1 MPLVL
6 TTRQPLDL
14 SVEVES
20 LHPLS
25 LRELST
31 TAIARLTV
39 AQGNRSVPVGELF
52 DVERT
57 GGDDEE
63 IVFAGDTGRLKR
75 IGEKLAGGRIVVD
88 GSAGMHAGAMM
99 TGGEVFVRGDAAD
112 WAGAEMR
119 GGTLRIAGN
128 VGACLGGGYRGSR
141 KGMRG
146 GEIFV
151 GGDAGDEVGTVL
163 RRGLIAV
170 AGNVGHACGFGMLAG
185 SIVVFGRT
193 AAQLGAGMKRGTIV
207 CLNPAE
213 PPDLLPTFR
222 RACDYQPTI
231 LRGLLKYL
239 GGQGLPVVR
248 EQVEGTFRRHC
259 GDLLELGK
267 GEVLSLIPA

>member
-6 TTRQPLDL
+6 TTRQLLDL

-31 TAIARLTV
+31 TDISRLTV
-39 AQGNRSVPVGELF
+39 AQGNRIVPVGELF
-52 DVERT
+52 DVERR
-57 GGDDEE
+57 GADDDV
-63 IVFAGDTGRLKR
+63 VFAGDTGRLKR

-88 GSAGMHAGAMM
+88 GPAGMHAGAMM
-99 TGGEVFVRGDAAD
+99 TAGEVVVRSDAAD

-119 GGTLRIAGN
+119 GGTLRIKGNAGD
-128 VGACLGGGYRGSR
+128 CLGAGYRGSR

-146 GEIFV
+146 GEIIV
-151 GGDAGDEVGTVL
+151 AGNAGNEVGTVL

-193 AAQLGAGMKRGTIV
+193 AQQLGAGMKRGTII
-207 CLNPAE
+207 CLAPAA

-231 LRGLLKYL
+231 LRGLLKYVA
-239 GGQGLPVVR
+239 GHGLPVVR
-248 EQVEGTFRRHC
+248 DQLEGTFRRHC

-267 GEVLSLIPA
+267 GEILSLLPA

>member
-14 SVEVES
+14 SVEVET

-31 TAIARLTV
+31 TDISRLTV
-39 AQGNRSVPVGELF
+39 AQGNRTIPVGELF
-52 DVERT
+52 DVERI

-88 GSAGMHAGAMM
+88 GPAGMHAGAMM
-99 TGGEVFVRGDAAD
+99 TAGAIVVRGDAAD

-119 GGTLRIAGN
+119 GGTLRIEGNAGD
-128 VGACLGGGYRGSR
+128 CLGAGYRGSR

-151 GGDAGDEVGTVL
+151 SGNAGDEVGTVL

-170 AGNVGHACGFGMLAG
+170 VGNVGHACGFGMLAG

-193 AAQLGAGMKRGTIV
+193 AQQLGAGMKRGTIV
-207 CLNPAE
+207 CLDPAA

-222 RACDYQPTI
+222 QACDDQPTI

-239 GGQGLPVVR
+239 AGHGLPVVR
-248 EQVEGTFRRHC
+248 DQLEGTFRRHC

-267 GEVLSLIPA
+267 GEIFSLLPA

>member
-14 SVEVES
+14 PVEVEL
-20 LHPLS
+20 LHPHP

-31 TAIARLTV
+31 AEIGRLTV
-39 AQGNRSVPVGELF
+39 AQGNRQVPVSELF
-52 DVERT
+52 DIERSGT
-57 GGDDEE
+57 DEE
-63 IVFAGDTGRLKR
+63 LVFVGDTGQLKR

-99 TGGEVFVRGDAAD
+99 TAGEITVRGDAAD

-119 GGTLRIAGN
+119 GGALRVAGN
-128 VGACLGGGYRGSR
+128 AGDCLGAGYRGSR

-151 GGDAGDEVGTVL
+151 MGHAGHEVGTAL

-185 SIVVFGRT
+185 SIVVFGR
-193 AAQLGAGMKRGTIV
+193 AEQQLGAAMKRGTIV
-207 CLNPAE
+207 CLNPAG

-222 RACDYQPTI
+222 HACDYQPTF

-239 GGQGLPVVR
+239 ASQGLPVVR
-248 EQVEGTFRRHC
+248 EQIEGVFRRHC

-267 GEVLSLIPA
+267 GEILSLLPA